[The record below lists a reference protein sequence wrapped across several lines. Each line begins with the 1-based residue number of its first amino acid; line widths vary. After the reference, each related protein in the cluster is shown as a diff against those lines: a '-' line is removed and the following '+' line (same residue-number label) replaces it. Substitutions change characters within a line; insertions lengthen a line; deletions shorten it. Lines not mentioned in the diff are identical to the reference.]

1 MKREDILKGAHTCV
15 CTDRNKQYGEPED
28 SFKAIADTWT
38 GYLRAKGYDITIT
51 STDAALMLIQFKI
64 ARSLTAKIQKPDT
77 FVDIAGYAACA
88 GELATGRD
96 TARGAETVTQTPR
109 RENADTCVC
118 CGDII
123 PEGRH
128 ICINCMRKES
138 ELEELP

>member
-1 MKREDILKGAHTCV
+1 MNREDILKGAHICV
-15 CTDRNKQYGEPED
+15 CTDRNRQYGEPED

-51 STDAALMLIQFKI
+51 PTDAALMLIEFKI
-64 ARSLTAKIQKPDT
+64 ARSLTAKVQKPDT

-88 GELATGRD
+88 GELATGRSRIL
-96 TARGAETVTQTPR
+96 TRESCGANV
-109 RENADTCVC
+109 DTCVS
-118 CGDII
+118 CGEVI
-123 PEGRH
+123 PEGSH